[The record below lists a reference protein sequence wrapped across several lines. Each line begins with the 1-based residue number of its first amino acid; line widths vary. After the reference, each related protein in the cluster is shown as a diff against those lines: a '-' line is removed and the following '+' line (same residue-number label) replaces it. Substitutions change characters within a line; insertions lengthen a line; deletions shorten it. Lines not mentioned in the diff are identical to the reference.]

1 MTELKRQFLVPF
13 QSTINRG
20 DSIILLNDKLA
31 DKMNERAQ
39 ENVSKTVFNSR
50 RHTDHINLH
59 QRADSDIKMI
69 GRP

>member
-1 MTELKRQFLVPF
+1 MTDLKRQFLVPF

-20 DSIILLNDKLA
+20 DSIILQNDKQA

-50 RHTDHINLH
+50 RHTDHLNLH
-59 QRADSDIKMI
+59 QRADSDIRML